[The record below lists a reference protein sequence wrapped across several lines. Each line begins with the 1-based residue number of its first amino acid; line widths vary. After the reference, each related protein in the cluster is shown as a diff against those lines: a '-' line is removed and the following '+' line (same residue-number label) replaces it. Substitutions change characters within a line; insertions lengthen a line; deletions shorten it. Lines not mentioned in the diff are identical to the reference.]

1 MAMRRHLVSAM
12 AMLSV
17 AATLTPVTPAAA
29 QWEVRREV
37 REGGRE
43 VRREKREAIRDLQRC
58 TTRECAQREV
68 REGQREVARERREA
82 RHEIRRE
89 VREDYFD
96 RYYRGSGRWYRDGRY
111 WDRNDYERRYY
122 GRRDDAGDVI
132 AGVAIGAAVVGVVAA
147 IAASEQ

>member
-1 MAMRRHLVSAM
+1 MAMRRHLVSAI
-12 AMLSV
+12 AMLAV
-17 AATLTPVTPAAA
+17 VATLAPVGAVAA

-43 VRREKREAIRDLQRC
+43 VAREKREAIRDLQRC

-82 RHEIRRE
+82 RREIRRE
-89 VREDYFD
+89 VREDYVD
-96 RYYRGSGRWYRDGRY
+96 SYYRGSGRWYRDGRY

-147 IAASEQ
+147 IAASEE